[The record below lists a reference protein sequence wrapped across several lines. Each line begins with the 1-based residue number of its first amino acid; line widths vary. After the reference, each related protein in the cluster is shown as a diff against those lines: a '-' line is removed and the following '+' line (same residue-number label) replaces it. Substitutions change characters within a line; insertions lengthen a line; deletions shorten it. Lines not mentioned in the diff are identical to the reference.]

1 MDNDAIIEFINITL
15 DKIRAIPNAMDN
27 DREVF
32 DLFHALLLIESNF
45 SGDPDDGFLRITLK
59 YFDPDDTYPNGEGRL
74 INPLYEVLK
83 GVEGNKE
90 MIDGFLS
97 WVRSEIERIDGPP
110 PPPVGGRRK
119 SRKSRRAN
127 RKSRRA
133 NRKSRR
139 TNRKSRRTNRKS
151 RN

>member
-1 MDNDAIIEFINITL
+1 MDNDAIIEFINTTL
-15 DKIRAIPNAMDN
+15 AKIRAIPNAMDN

-59 YFDPDDTYPNGEGRL
+59 YFDPDDTHPHGRGRL

-97 WVRSEIERIDGPP
+97 WVRLEIERIDGPP
-110 PPPVGGRRK
+110 PPPVGSQGSHEEPIGSHEEPTGSQGSHEGPTGSHAIK
-119 SRKSRRAN
+119 N
-127 RKSRRA
+127 
-133 NRKSRR
+133 
-139 TNRKSRRTNRKS
+139 
-151 RN
+151 